1 MKNSM
6 VSETIGFQD
15 AIPLLGDDR
24 DTPYLV
30 VVGDGFTL
38 RTWLMNTFSRKN
50 LNNEECIFNYRLLS
64 PRHMIAN
71 SFGVVSIQFWCLLT
85 IMAKYLDNVTS
96 IVLACVTLHNIV

>member
-30 VVGDGFTL
+30 VVSDGFTL
-38 RTWLMNTFSRKN
+38 RTWLMNPFSRKTLIMRN
-50 LNNEECIFNYRLLS
+50 
-64 PRHMIAN
+64 
-71 SFGVVSIQFWCLLT
+71 VS
-85 IMAKYLDNVTS
+85 S
-96 IVLACVTLHNIV
+96 IIDY